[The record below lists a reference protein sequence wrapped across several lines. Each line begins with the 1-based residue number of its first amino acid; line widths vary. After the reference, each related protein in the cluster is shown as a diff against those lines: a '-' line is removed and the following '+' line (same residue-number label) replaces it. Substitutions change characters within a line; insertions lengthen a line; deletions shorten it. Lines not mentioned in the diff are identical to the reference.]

1 MGKLL
6 TKNKYL
12 KNYFSKKDLKKK
24 RRKRQQ
30 KDMKKTYKRHAK
42 ITILFEK

>member
-24 RRKRQQ
+24 EKRKTIERYE
-30 KDMKKTYKRHAK
+30 KDMKKT
-42 ITILFEK
+42 